1 MVQTRYT
8 FKKGER
14 LKSVI
19 AINRAFYEGSKVV
32 KFPFLVRYTHTTFD
46 ADFPYQIAITVSK
59 RRFKRAV
66 DRNRIKRLMR
76 EAWRLEKP
84 RLLANWGKGG
94 AQHAI
99 VFVYIGKEIPTFD
112 QCKNNI
118 CKIVDVLI
126 DNPIEMPATT

>member
-19 AINRAFYEGSKVV
+19 AINRAFSEGSKVV

-46 ADFPYQIAITVSK
+46 ADFPYQIATTVSK

-76 EAWRLEKP
+76 EAWRLEK
-84 RLLANWGKGG
+84 
-94 AQHAI
+94 H
-99 VFVYIGKEIPTFD
+99 T
-112 QCKNNI
+112 
-118 CKIVDVLI
+118 
-126 DNPIEMPATT
+126 

>member
-1 MVQTRYT
+1 MGQTNFT

-19 AINRAFYEGSKVV
+19 AMDRAFEEGAKIVQ
-32 KFPFLVRYTHTTFD
+32 FPFLVRYTHTTFNE
-46 ADFPYQIAITVSK
+46 DFPYQIATTVSK

-84 RLLANWGKGG
+84 RLLANWKTGG
-94 AQHAI
+94 VKQAI
-99 VFVYIGKEIPTFD
+99 VFVYIGKEIPTYEVC
-112 QCKNNI
+112 QNNI

-126 DNPIEMPATT
+126 DKPTEMPSTK

>member
-1 MVQTRYT
+1 MGQTRYT

-19 AINRAFYEGSKVV
+19 AMNRAFSEGSKVIQ
-32 KFPFLVRYTHTTFD
+32 FPFLVRYTHTVFD
-46 ADFPYQIAITVSK
+46 ADFPYQIATTVSK

-66 DRNRIKRLMR
+66 DRNRIKRLIR

-84 RLLANWGKGG
+84 RLLVNWKKGG
-94 AQHAI
+94 SQHAI
-99 VFVYIGKEIPTFD
+99 VFIYIGKEIPTFD

-126 DNPIEMPATT
+126 DNPIKMPTTT

>member
-1 MVQTRYT
+1 MAQTSYT
-8 FKKGER
+8 FKKSER

-19 AINRAFYEGSKVV
+19 AMNRAFSEGSKVV
-32 KFPFLVRYTHTTFD
+32 RFPFLVRYTHTTFE
-46 ADFPYQIAITVSK
+46 ADFPYQIATTVSK

-84 RLLANWGKGG
+84 RLTSNWEKGG
-94 AQHAI
+94 DQHAI

-112 QCKNNI
+112 ECQNNI

-126 DNPIEMPATT
+126 KHPIERPAKT

>member
-19 AINRAFYEGSKVV
+19 AINRAFSEGSKVV

-46 ADFPYQIAITVSK
+46 ADFPYQIATTVSK

-84 RLLANWGKGG
+84 RLLANWEKGG
-94 AQHAI
+94 VQHAI
-99 VFVYIGKEIPTFD
+99 VFVYIGKEIPNFD

>member
-1 MVQTRYT
+1 MGQTRYT

-19 AINRAFYEGSKVV
+19 AMNRAFSEGSKVLQ
-32 KFPFLVRYTHTTFD
+32 FPFLVRYTHTVFD
-46 ADFPYQIAITVSK
+46 ADFPYQIATTVSK

-84 RLLANWGKGG
+84 RLLMNWKKGG
-94 AQHAI
+94 SQYAI
-99 VFVYIGKEIPTFD
+99 VFIYIGKEIPTFD

-126 DNPIEMPATT
+126 DNPIEMPTTT